1 MYIFVQPKECKR
13 LIYQIRELQIYC
25 SKYLF
30 IIQYMIVF
38 LCILHRYRCVISKT
52 IFSYISG
59 IKVFLYSHFTLFA
72 WYQILQSIYITIYH
86 RSIWIMLNSH
96 KQLKRSWDD
105 PIPTYKIGS
114 RLDVFIAERKW
125 YEVGNVKNTSNT
137 RVSSELTGKMSLG

>member
-1 MYIFVQPKECKR
+1 MSVSRNYVMFVNLLLRGSTLFLDVYFCTTKGMQKANLSNSGTSKH
-13 LIYQIRELQIYC
+13 C
-25 SKYLF
+25 SKYT
-30 IIQYMIVF
+30 F
-38 LCILHRYRCVISKT
+38 LPSLYDSINI
-52 IFSYISG
+52 
-59 IKVFLYSHFTLFA
+59 FLYSHFTLFA
-72 WYQILQSIYITIYH
+72 WYQILQSINITIYH